1 MALAVWGP
9 GVSAVTA
16 SWLLS
21 AKASNMTD
29 VLGVRVD
36 TDGFSRIIGVNHTP
50 LRTTELVRL
59 LRAMANELEATIQ
72 EEEI

>member
-1 MALAVWGP
+1 MSP
-9 GVSAVTA
+9 VTT

-36 TDGFSRIIGVNHTP
+36 VDGFSQIIGVSHTP